1 MRVLVVR
8 VCAIGDFVLHLPALR
23 ALSLALPN
31 ARFTLIGYP
40 GTLALARTFLPI
52 DEIYSIETQPW
63 ASLFNGPLSNA
74 RFEARFDAAWVWMK
88 DSVIADN
95 LRRSG
100 IPEVFHGDPFPS
112 TGHAADHLLRT
123 LDLPAPDLPNLWEGP
138 AGGRVIL
145 HPGSGSPSK
154 VWPRFEELA
163 RILPEAVILLGPCET
178 PLEMS
183 NPSLRNLSLID
194 VADELRRC
202 RLFIG
207 NDSGITH
214 IAAYWGAPT
223 IALFGPTDPAVWGP
237 LGRRVKVL
245 KRPSLDDISV
255 DDVKK
260 LL

>member
-1 MRVLVVR
+1 
-8 VCAIGDFVLHLPALR
+8 
-23 ALSLALPN
+23 
-31 ARFTLIGYP
+31 
-40 GTLALARTFLPI
+40 
-52 DEIYSIETQPW
+52 
-63 ASLFNGPLSNA
+63 
-74 RFEARFDAAWVWMK
+74 
-88 DSVIADN
+88 
-95 LRRSG
+95 
-100 IPEVFHGDPFPS
+100 
-112 TGHAADHLLRT
+112 
-123 LDLPAPDLPNLWEGP
+123 
-138 AGGRVIL
+138 
-145 HPGSGSPSK
+145 
-154 VWPRFEELA
+154 
-163 RILPEAVILLGPCET
+163 
-178 PLEMS
+178 
-183 NPSLRNLSLID
+183 LSLID